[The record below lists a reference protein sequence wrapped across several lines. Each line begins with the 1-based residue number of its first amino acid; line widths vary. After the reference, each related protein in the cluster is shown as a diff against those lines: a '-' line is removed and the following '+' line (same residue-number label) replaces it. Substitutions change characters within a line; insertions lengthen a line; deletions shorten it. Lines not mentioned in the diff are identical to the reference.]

1 MFIIFSPILDYCWV
15 SFVHLQ
21 LEKWFK
27 KTKIILVI
35 LSQSFFLPF
44 EIEIL
49 LQILTL
55 KFTGYILLESMEDDK
70 RLIESYKTN
79 STGTRILHW
88 KSIIV
93 KFWSR
98 FRKQLLMG
106 LSILMVTLSL
116 CVILSIIFTGGTA
129 KDIWDKKQNIFQ
141 TPRNFVRN
149 TELNCR
155 GDCCSVRNISAPYR
169 RLWRIQPRHQSK
181 FPACQEFPGLS
192 SAPVTY

>member
-1 MFIIFSPILDYCWV
+1 
-15 SFVHLQ
+15 
-21 LEKWFK
+21 
-27 KTKIILVI
+27 
-35 LSQSFFLPF
+35 
-44 EIEIL
+44 
-49 LQILTL
+49 
-55 KFTGYILLESMEDDK
+55 MEDDK

-129 KDIWDKKQNIFQ
+129 KNIWDKKQNIFQ

-169 RLWRIQPRHQSK
+169 RLSLTDPATASIKVSCMSRISWT
-181 FPACQEFPGLS
+181 EFSSSYILVWVHIIALLYPGSSLVTPLASYYILS
-192 SAPVTY
+192 IWLYYFNIQGGIFWIAPN